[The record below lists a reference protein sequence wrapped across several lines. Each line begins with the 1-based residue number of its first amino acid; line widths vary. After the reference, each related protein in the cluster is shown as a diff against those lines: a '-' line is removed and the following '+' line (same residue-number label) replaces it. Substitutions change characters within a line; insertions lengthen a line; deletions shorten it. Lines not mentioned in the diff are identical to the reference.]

1 METVVFESIVEQNY
15 SRVLRTAFLLTGNA
29 WEAEDLAQETFLQA
43 FRARKRFA
51 ERSQAST
58 WLHAIL
64 LNLYRKGL
72 RAERRRNR
80 RWLSWLQKSSKSVSE
95 APDQDIERQ
104 EWQASLWSKVASLP
118 EPQRLAITLRYA
130 EGMTNDQIAEVLNCP
145 IGTIKSR
152 LHHGLA
158 ALQKQLGDGNST
170 THTPA
175 SQQADLSRVTE

>member
-1 METVVFESIVEQNY
+1 MVFESIVEQNY
-15 SRVLRTAFLLTGNA
+15 SRVLRTAFVLTGNA

-43 FRARKRFA
+43 LRARKRFA

-72 RAERRRNR
+72 RADRRRKR

-95 APDQDIERQ
+95 APDQDIERR

-118 EPQRLAITLRYA
+118 EPQRLAIVLRYA
-130 EGMTNDQIAEVLNCP
+130 EGMTNGQIAEVLDCP
-145 IGTIKSR
+145 IGTVKSR

-158 ALQKQLGDGNST
+158 ALQKKLGDRNST
-170 THTPA
+170 THNTA
-175 SQQADLSRVTE
+175 SQQTNLSRVTE

>member
-15 SRVLRTAFLLTGNA
+15 SRVLRTALVLTGNA

-72 RAERRRNR
+72 RADRRRKR
-80 RWLSWLQKSSKSVSE
+80 RWLSWLQKASKSVSE

-104 EWQASLWSKVASLP
+104 EWRASLWSKVASLP
-118 EPQRLAITLRYA
+118 EPQRLAIVLRYA
-130 EGMTNDQIAEVLNCP
+130 EEMTNGQIAEILDCP

-158 ALQKQLGDGNST
+158 ALQEQLGDRIST
-170 THTPA
+170 AETQA
-175 SQQADLSRVTE
+175 NQQTDLSRVTE